1 MTSFIQTPNIPV
13 MPKML
18 PVATPKVFIPIW
30 LYKFLTIMPFI
41 GFFGIDHWALDSKFT
56 GIAKL
61 FVNLFT
67 FGSWYAYDIVQ
78 AWNGLRS
85 DSKTLQS
92 EGLGI
97 PFFEGF
103 NIGKGKFDNQ
113 PLSNMSNNSQMWL
126 LILFIGLFMFIYYI
140 TTFFLTSQSGFF
152 LSSISTISFYGVF
165 ALLTYLIF
173 FYFMSKTGGK
183 STFTSPSTTAA
194 AKQDLYSSYGIANPL
209 TVSKSTSKV
218 SSVLGSISKGLAL
231 PKMGGGGEGGGGEGG
246 GGEGGY
252 MEGGYME
259 GGAGISDLVKTLQS
273 MEPKAL
279 NKDHLYFISLLLIL
293 PISGFI
299 AYALT
304 KNKKKLEKD
313 EIS

>member
-1 MTSFIQTPNIPV
+1 MTSLIQTPNIPIV
-13 MPKML
+13 SKIPPIVAPKIF
-18 PVATPKVFIPIW
+18 VPIW
-30 LYKFLTIMPFI
+30 LYKYLTLMPFI
-41 GFFGIDHWALDSKFT
+41 GFFGIDHWAIDSKFT

-85 DSKTLQS
+85 DSKTIQS
-92 EGLGI
+92 EGLDI

-103 NIGKGKFDNQ
+103 NIGKGKFDSQ

-152 LSSISTISFYGVF
+152 LSSLSTVSFYGVF
-165 ALLTYLIF
+165 ALLSYLIF
-173 FYFMSKTGGK
+173 FYFSSKI
-183 STFTSPSTTAA
+183 FTSSATTKE
-194 AKQDLYSSYGIANPL
+194 AKANFYGSYGLANPL
-209 TVSKSTSKV
+209 TTSKSSSKTTSV
-218 SSVLGSISKGLAL
+218 LSSVSKGLTL
-231 PKMGGGGEGGGGEGG
+231 PKIGGYM
-246 GGEGGY
+246 EGGY

-259 GGAGISDLVKTLQS
+259 GGYMEGGYMEGGSGISDLVKTLKS
-273 MEPKAL
+273 MEPKML
-279 NKDHLYFISLLLIL
+279 NQDHLYFISLLLVL
-293 PISGFI
+293 PVSGFV

-304 KNKKKLEKD
+304 KNKKTVEKD